1 MDTKIKN
8 LDKGTVQMLRKAI
21 QQKLDGLGD
30 IYGLDIK
37 LGNIR
42 FDGISFRTKLECH
55 VEEPAS
61 GVSFEQE
68 AFNSSC
74 WMYGLKPEDYLKEVT
89 LNGTKFFGTKAKVTG
104 FNPRAKKYPVQV
116 VTASGDHIKCGR
128 SILSQIK

>member
-8 LDKGTVQMLRKAI
+8 LDKGTVQMMRKAI
-21 QQKLDGLGD
+21 QQKLDSLGD

-42 FDGISFRTKLECH
+42 YDGISFRTKLECH
-55 VEEPAS
+55 VQEPES

-68 AFNSSC
+68 AFNSQC
-74 WMYGLKPEDYLKEVT
+74 WRYGLKPDDYLKEVT
-89 LNGTKFFGTKAKVTG
+89 LNGGKFYGTKAKITG

-116 VTASGDHIKCGR
+116 VTSHGDKIKCGR
-128 SILSQIK
+128 YILEQVK